1 MQWLSIEFLSRRLQ
15 TFALRFVTCDQR
27 YDLGVEGVLCGVE
40 SPDRFNESLLLELV
54 FDRQAKFSQLLD
66 IAARVKLQF
75 PELGE
80 NSQRL
85 FQLCRIWFRLRFC
98 RFSTLNSGTR
108 LRDSCLFFL
117 GQVRLLTGL
126 RRMNGAFC
134 HIFALVMLLLDDF
147 LIVRDVSWVSHRSN
161 NELRT
166 NGARADCLASRR

>member
-1 MQWLSIEFLSRRLQ
+1 MRSREPRSLS
-15 TFALRFVTCDQR
+15 
-27 YDLGVEGVLCGVE
+27 
-40 SPDRFNESLLLELV
+40 
-54 FDRQAKFSQLLD
+54 SQLLD

-98 RFSTLNSGTR
+98 RFSSLNSGTH

-147 LIVRDVSWVSHRSN
+147 LIVRDVDILQQRVSALMIVDLVIVDLRFRDGALQHRTRKSC
-161 NELRT
+161 LLPRLGWFCAIHRRT
-166 NGARADCLASRR
+166 VGFWKGRTCKSRPTLLEA